1 MRKIFKVPV
10 LLTISQVAAYW
21 GVSERSARNMVSQRV
36 IISPQLIRY
45 PASTIPDYES
55 AWRITDK
62 PFTPKEAAEH
72 LHCSTKTIYRLMS
85 SGKLGYT
92 KPTTRHALVDM
103 DSFIKLIKGTHR
115 K

>member
-21 GVSERSARNMVSQRV
+21 DVSERVARNMVAKRV

-45 PASTIPDYES
+45 PASTIPGYEP
-55 AWRITDK
+55 AWRIVSQ
-62 PFTPKEAAEH
+62 PFTPQEAAEH

-92 KPTTRHALVDM
+92 KPTTRHALIDM
-103 DSFIKLIKGTHR
+103 DSFIKLIQKTHSA
-115 K
+115 